1 MNTTALEWFRDNV
14 KYTEESGL
22 VYFDMV
28 NTGGRQRFV
37 DKIPTTN
44 GLKFFGTPAEF
55 GARHIPSK
63 YISVVSSPD
72 KGKSFYV
79 DYPKNNFL
87 TKSEVF
93 PGGNGKDKLNTNF
106 SPYHAIKL
114 YFPGRTSLSLNNNT
128 KSWL

>member
-1 MNTTALEWFRDNV
+1 MNTTSLEWFRGNV

-22 VYFDMV
+22 VYFDMI
-28 NTGGRQRFV
+28 NIGGRQRFI
-37 DKIPTTN
+37 DKISAT

-55 GARHIPSK
+55 GARHKPSK

-72 KGKSFYV
+72 KGKAFYV
-79 DYPKNNFL
+79 DYPKNDDL
-87 TKSEVF
+87 TKVDVF

-128 KSWL
+128 KSWS